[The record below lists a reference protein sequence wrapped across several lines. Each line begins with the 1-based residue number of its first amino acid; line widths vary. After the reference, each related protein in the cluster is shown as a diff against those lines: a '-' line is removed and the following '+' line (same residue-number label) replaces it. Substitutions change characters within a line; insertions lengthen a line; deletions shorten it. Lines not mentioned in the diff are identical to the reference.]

1 MNEADERF
9 AARLGEE
16 VRKVLGPV
24 LELDEVRVDGGSGPV
39 TLTAVCIAAGTRHTV
54 HGRGGTLLE
63 ASRALVQSAAEL
75 RLADAWTR
83 LEAAN

>member
-24 LELDEVRVDGGSGPV
+24 LELDEVRVDGSGPV
-39 TLTAVCIAAGTRHTV
+39 TVTAVCVAAGTRHTV
-54 HGRGGTLLE
+54 RGEGGTLLE

-83 LEAAN
+83 LEAAH

>member
-24 LELDEVRVDGGSGPV
+24 LTLDGVQVDGAGPV
-39 TLTAVCIAAGTRHTV
+39 TLTAVCVAAGTRHTV
-54 HGRGGTLLE
+54 GGEGETLLE

-83 LEAAN
+83 REASH